1 MNSNENK
8 LKSKN
13 KNKNTA
19 IKDMENELTFIK
31 TLWTYA

>member
-31 TLWTYA
+31 TL